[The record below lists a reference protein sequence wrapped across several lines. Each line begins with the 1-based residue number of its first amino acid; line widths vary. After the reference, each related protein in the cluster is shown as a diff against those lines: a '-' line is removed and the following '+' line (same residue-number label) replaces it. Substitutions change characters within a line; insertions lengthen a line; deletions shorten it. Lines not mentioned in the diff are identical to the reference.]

1 MNTHIVWSILLYAI
15 PLLFFVGAGV
25 NLRQAGWSFAKMVTI
40 FALAIS
46 SVFGLMVV
54 LGVFS
59 LAETQSQH
67 WINPSASSAIMLI
80 LISFIAMINVH
91 FSERN
96 MAGNRD
102 DESRYLRWLM
112 MTLGA
117 VTLVVISNHMLIF
130 VLAWVAISSGLHRL
144 LMFYPER
151 PRAVLAAYK
160 KFIFARIAEFSLL
173 VAVLLLY
180 HDTGSWLISDVYK
193 LAAASEGLST
203 YQEIAAVL
211 LVITAIIKSAQLPIH
226 GWLIQVVEAPTPVSA
241 LLHAGIINLGGF
253 LLILFAPLIIQS
265 EIAQWL
271 LLIVGGLTTVVAGLI
286 MMTKVSIKVRLAWS
300 TMSQMGLMLVEIGL
314 GLYELALLHIVA
326 HSCYKAYAFLNSGS
340 EVELDMKRRLAPPK
354 MPSVKQWFFSG
365 VVASSFV
372 LAIIFIFALSAPYS
386 PWVLLAIAMMILIA
400 ERDSQSKAGSLLGV
414 ITLAVILIFAYSLQ
428 KYGAGFIAPSM
439 DNATGISGDIWV
451 TALFMVFMALYW
463 ILRYLP
469 EHPRVMRLR
478 VALYAGFYLDEWMT
492 RTSLKLFPK
501 QLPVRVNPKQLQ
513 ISEKE
518 MIQ

>member
-1 MNTHIVWSILLYAI
+1 MNTHLIWSILLYTI
-15 PLLFFVGAGV
+15 PLLFFVGAAV
-25 NLRQAGWSFAKMVTI
+25 NLRQAGWPFAKMVTI
-40 FALAIS
+40 FSLAIS
-46 SVFGLMVV
+46 TVFGLMVV
-54 LGVFS
+54 TGVLS
-59 LAETQSQH
+59 LAETQAEA

-91 FSERN
+91 FSEKN
-96 MAGNRD
+96 MAGNRE
-102 DESRYLRWLM
+102 DEARYLRWLM
-112 MTLGA
+112 TTLGA
-117 VTLVVISNHMLIF
+117 VTLVVLSNHMLIF

-160 KFIFARIAEFSLL
+160 KFIFARIAELTLFI
-173 VAVLLLY
+173 AVLLLY

-193 LAAASEGLST
+193 LTESANGLT
-203 YQEIAAVL
+203 VYQEIAAVL
-211 LVITAIIKSAQLPIH
+211 LVISAIIKSAQLPIH

-253 LLILFAPLIIQS
+253 LMILFAPLIIQS
-265 EIAQWL
+265 AIAEWL

-354 MPSVKQWFFSG
+354 MPGVSQWF
-365 VVASSFV
+365 SSALIAFGIV
-372 LAIIFIFALSAPYS
+372 IAIIVIFSLSAPYS
-386 PWVLLAIAMMILIA
+386 PWVLLAIAMTILIA
-400 ERDSQSKAGSLLGV
+400 ERDSQTQAGSLVGV
-414 ITLAVILIFAYSLQ
+414 LTLAAILIIAYTLQ
-428 KYGAGFIAPSM
+428 KYGAGFIAPNM
-439 DNATGISGDIWV
+439 DYATGIWGDIWV
-451 TALFMVFMALYW
+451 GALFLVFMMLYW

-469 EHPRVMRLR
+469 EHPRVMRFR

-492 RTSLKLFPK
+492 RTSLKFFPK
-501 QLPVRVNPKQLQ
+501 QLPVRVNPKHLQ
-513 ISEKE
+513 IPEKE

>member
-15 PLLFFVGAGV
+15 PLLFFVGAAV
-25 NLRQAGWSFAKMVTI
+25 NLRQAGWPFAKMVTI

-46 SVFGLMVV
+46 SIFGLMVV
-54 LGVFS
+54 TGIVS
-59 LAETQSQH
+59 LAETQAEA

-91 FSERN
+91 FSEKN
-96 MAGNRD
+96 MAGNRE
-102 DESRYLRWLM
+102 DEARYLRWLM

-117 VTLVVISNHMLIF
+117 VTMVVLSNHMLIF

-160 KFIFARIAEFSLL
+160 KFIFARIAELALL
-173 VAVLLLY
+173 IAVLMLY
-180 HDTGSWLISDVYK
+180 HDSGSWLISDVYK
-193 LAAASEGLST
+193 MAAASDGLTT

-211 LVITAIIKSAQLPIH
+211 LVISALIKSAQLPVH

-253 LLILFAPLIIQS
+253 LMILFAPLIIQS
-265 EIAQWL
+265 AIAQWL
-271 LLIVGGLTTVVAGLI
+271 LLIVGGLTTIVAGLI

-354 MPSVKQWFFSG
+354 MPSFGQW
-365 VVASSFV
+365 ASSAFISFGIV
-372 LAIIFIFALSAPYS
+372 VMIILVFGLSAPYS
-386 PWVLLAIAMMILIA
+386 PWFLLAIAIMILIA
-400 ERDSQSKAGSLLGV
+400 ERDSQSKAGSVFGV
-414 ITLAVILIFAYSLQ
+414 LTLAAILIAAYSLQ
-428 KYGAGFIAPSM
+428 KYGAGFIAPNM
-439 DNATGISGDIWV
+439 ADATGVYGDMWV
-451 TALFMVFMALYW
+451 IALFMVFMGLYW
-463 ILRYLP
+463 VLRYLP
-469 EHPRVMRLR
+469 EHPRVMRFR

-501 QLPVRVNPKQLQ
+501 QLPIRTNPKQLQ
-513 ISEKE
+513 IPEKE